1 VLVVALA
8 VDAALVALVAETAL
22 VPVSPSLALVD
33 VALALPCCP
42 VAWNNVPRNCCRA
55 AAIEVATGAEVLEV
69 ESVVGVEVALEP
81 DEDVSL
87 DVVNP
92 STDNA
97 AERACASGFVLPL
110 LLVDGVDE
118 ESALVALC

>member
-1 VLVVALA
+1 LVVAFA
-8 VDAALVALVAETAL
+8 VDAAFVALVADTAL
-22 VPVSPSLALVD
+22 VAVSLSQVLVD
-33 VALALPCCP
+33 VALELPCCP

-55 AAIEVATGAEVLEV
+55 AATEVAAGAEALEV
-69 ESVVGVEVALEP
+69 ESVAGVEVALEL
-81 DEDVSL
+81 DEDVLL

-97 AERACASGFVLPL
+97 AERACASGLVLPL

-118 ESALVALC
+118 ESALVPLC